1 MSVVERLRRRVRV
14 EVGGEVERLWE
25 TREWG
30 DLVVTDILGER
41 EGVEVGG
48 EVERLG
54 KRACELVG
62 GSREVEEKSE
72 SGSW

>member
-1 MSVVERLRRRVRV
+1 MRV

-41 EGVEVGG
+41 EGGEVGG

-62 GSREVEEKSE
+62 
-72 SGSW
+72 